1 MGSTQGKRG
10 SPGGDSGHQRRQVRA
25 SSRYRGRFAPSP
37 TGPLH
42 FGSLLAA
49 LASYCDAR
57 SRGGEWLLR
66 IEDVDLPRSRAGAAE
81 AIAETLASY
90 GFAWDGPIV
99 RQSERSALYADAL
112 DRLRAR
118 GLLFACA
125 CTRRELE
132 AAPPGASGERIY
144 PGTCRRSPVA
154 AAEGRSWR
162 VGVDDTPISFV
173 DRLQGRQ
180 QQRLDRDVGDFVV
193 RRADGLFAYQLA
205 VVVDDALQGIT
216 DVVRG
221 ADLLASTPRQ
231 IWLQRQLGF
240 ATPAYLHHP
249 IAVDRSGQKLSK
261 ESGAARLPDDPLPAL
276 CRAWRF
282 LGQTVP
288 DRPPRSL
295 ASFWRWAHVAWN
307 ARALPP
313 VAMLPASADAMIQPF
328 AR

>member
-1 MGSTQGKRG
+1 V
-10 SPGGDSGHQRRQVRA
+10 SPP
-25 SSRYRGRFAPSP
+25 RYRGRFAPSP

-42 FGSLLAA
+42 FGSLIAA

-57 SRGGEWLLR
+57 AQGGEWLLR
-66 IEDVDLPRSRAGAAE
+66 IEDVDSPRQRAGAAE
-81 AIAETLASY
+81 AIAATLSTY
-90 GFAWDGPIV
+90 GFVWDGPV
-99 RQSERSALYADAL
+99 LRQSERGAIYQQAL
-112 DRLRAR
+112 DRLRER

-125 CTRRELE
+125 CARRQLE
-132 AAPPGASGERIY
+132 TAPPGPSGERIY
-144 PGTCRRSPVA
+144 PGTCRHGPVA
-154 AAEGRSWR
+154 GGEGRAWR
-162 VGVDDTPISFV
+162 VTVDDAPIAFT

-193 RRADGLFAYQLA
+193 KRADGLFAYQLA

-216 DVVRG
+216 EVVRG

-249 IAVDRSGQKLSK
+249 IAIDRSGRKLSK
-261 ESGAARLPDDPLPAL
+261 ETGAAQLPDDPLPAL
-276 CRAWRF
+276 WRAWRF
-282 LGQTVP
+282 LGQAAP
-288 DRPPRSL
+288 EQRPPSVS
-295 ASFWRWAHVAWN
+295 AFWRLAHRAWD

-313 VAMLPASADAMIQPF
+313 VAMLPADADAASQPF

>member
-1 MGSTQGKRG
+1 MN
-10 SPGGDSGHQRRQVRA
+10 PPL
-25 SSRYRGRFAPSP
+25 RYRGRFAPSP

-42 FGSLLAA
+42 FGSLIAA

-57 SRGGEWLLR
+57 AQGGEWLLR
-66 IEDVDLPRSRAGAAE
+66 IEDVDLPRRRAGAAE
-81 AIAETLASY
+81 AIAATLAAY
-90 GFAWDGPIV
+90 GFVWDGPIL
-99 RQSERSALYADAL
+99 RQSERGALYEQAL
-112 DRLRAR
+112 ERLRDR

-132 AAPPGASGERIY
+132 AIPPGPSGERIY
-144 PGTCRRSPVA
+144 PGTCRGGHVA
-154 AAEGRSWR
+154 GDEGRAWR
-162 VGVDDTPISFV
+162 VAVDDVPTAFT

-180 QQRLDRDVGDFVV
+180 QQVLDRDVGDFVV

-240 ATPAYLHHP
+240 ATPAYLHHS
-249 IAVDRSGQKLSK
+249 IAIDRSGHKLSK

-276 CRAWRF
+276 CRAWQF
-282 LGQTVP
+282 LGQP
-288 DRPPRSL
+288 SPERPPSSV
-295 ASFWRWAHVAWN
+295 AAFWQWAQRAWD

-313 VAMLPASADAMIQPF
+313 VAMLPAETDAAASFP
-328 AR
+328 R

>member
-1 MGSTQGKRG
+1 M
-10 SPGGDSGHQRRQVRA
+10 SPPL
-25 SSRYRGRFAPSP
+25 RYRGRFAPSP

-42 FGSLLAA
+42 FGSLVAA

-57 SRGGEWLLR
+57 AHHGEWLLR
-66 IEDVDLPRSRAGAAE
+66 IEDVDLPRRRAGAAE
-81 AIAETLASY
+81 AITATLSAY
-90 GFAWDGPIV
+90 GFVWDGPV
-99 RQSERSALYADAL
+99 LRQSDRGALYEQAL
-112 DRLRAR
+112 DRLGDQ

-132 AAPPGASGERIY
+132 ASAPGPSGERIY
-144 PGTCRRSPVA
+144 PGTCRGGLVA
-154 AAEGRSWR
+154 GSEGRSWR
-162 VGVDDTPISFV
+162 VAVDNTPIAFT

-193 RRADGLFAYQLA
+193 RRADRLFAYQLA

-231 IWLQRQLGF
+231 IWLQRRLGF
-240 ATPAYLHHP
+240 PTPTYLHHP
-249 IAVDRSGQKLSK
+249 IAIDRSGQKLSK
-261 ESGAARLPDDPLPAL
+261 ETGAAQLPDEPLPAL

-282 LGQTVP
+282 LGQPVP
-288 DRPPRSL
+288 DRPLRSVE
-295 ASFWRWAHVAWN
+295 AFWRWATHAWD

-313 VAMLPASADAMIQPF
+313 VTMLPVDSDAASQPF

>member
-1 MGSTQGKRG
+1 M
-10 SPGGDSGHQRRQVRA
+10 SPA
-25 SSRYRGRFAPSP
+25 LRYRGRFAPSP

-42 FGSLLAA
+42 FGSLIAA

-57 SRGGEWLLR
+57 AHGGEWLLR
-66 IEDVDLPRSRAGAAE
+66 IEDVDLPRRRDGAAE
-81 AIAETLASY
+81 SIAATLATY
-90 GFAWDGPIV
+90 GFVWDGPIS
-99 RQSERSALYADAL
+99 RQSERSALYKQAL
-112 DRLRAR
+112 DMLHERR
-118 GLLFACA
+118 LLFACA

-132 AAPPGASGERIY
+132 TTPLGLSGERIY
-144 PGTCRRSPVA
+144 PGTCRRAIVA
-154 AAEGRSWR
+154 ATEGQSWR
-162 VGVDDTPISFV
+162 VAVDNAPISFD

-193 RRADGLFAYQLA
+193 RRADGLYAYQLA

-249 IAVDRSGQKLSK
+249 IAIDRGGHKLSK
-261 ESGAARLPDDPLPAL
+261 ETGAARLPDDPLPAL

-282 LGQTVP
+282 LGQP
-288 DRPPRSL
+288 SPQRPPRSV
-295 ASFWRWAHVAWN
+295 AAFWRWALGAWDV
-307 ARALPP
+307 RALPP
-313 VAMLPASADAMIQPF
+313 VAMLPVDADATPQPF